1 MLSGGGL
8 LTTIGKF
15 EILSELGHGAM
26 GKVYR
31 ARDPVLDR
39 FVALKTV
46 APGLLANEETL
57 ARFQREARA
66 AAKLQH
72 PNVVTIYELGETGST
87 VYIAM
92 ELLEGLDLS
101 QVMVPQDRFSL
112 EQKIRMMVDV
122 CRGLDYAHKQ
132 GVIHRDVK
140 PANIRVAGDGTVKIL
155 DFGIARLVDSTMTQ
169 TGLVLGTPSYIAPE
183 VLKGGRVDHR
193 TDMWAV
199 GVILYEML
207 VGRRPYEA
215 KTITGLVYQIV
226 HAPLPPIEAKG
237 LPEALLAAVTKALA
251 RDPRE
256 RFRDMTEMGRALQSA
271 LGLSGPVEPD
281 LDPALRQRAYERNY
295 EDARRRLAE
304 DDLTGALA
312 AARRA
317 QSLDPTGTAIVA
329 LIEAIESRLLS
340 GETLSSAGPAPKAEP
355 TRFSERTL
363 LSGAAPLSPASEP
376 LAEKPLPTA
385 ALSELRLRGAA
396 VFRELATFGEPP
408 ATQAVAL
415 SPVKDV
421 LAVSGSDGAIRLWD
435 LYSRTKGLTLRTEM
449 HRRTGHDALALTVAW
464 SPDGALLAS
473 GHVDGGVHIWD
484 MERGD
489 EVPVKL
495 RHDALVGALAFS
507 PDGSTL
513 ATGCMDSNLRLWDV
527 GAALAGQ
534 PRREL
539 LRQPAGVTALA
550 YAGGGEWLVTG
561 HVNRILRMLDARTG
575 RLLATLRGPEALV
588 SLLCLSPNGHHLAVA
603 SHDRSI
609 RLFDLATREQVAV
622 VAGHRKPATSLS
634 FFADGTHLATVAQDN
649 SVQLWDLEAHAPLA
663 ALWGPAEESF
673 SGVTL
678 FGGGHHIAVAL
689 GDGRIRVWG
698 PTA

>member
-1 MLSGGGL
+1 ML

-15 EILSELGHGAM
+15 EILAELGRGAM

-39 FVALKTV
+39 LVALKTV
-46 APGLLANEETL
+46 APGLLANQDTL

-72 PNVVTIYELGETGST
+72 PNVVTIFELGETGST

-92 ELLEGLDLS
+92 ELLEGMDLS
-101 QVMVPQDRFSL
+101 QAMVPPDRFSL
-112 EQKIRMMVDV
+112 EEKIRIMVDV

-140 PANIRVAGDGTVKIL
+140 PANIRVGGDGTVKIL
-155 DFGIARLVDSTMTQ
+155 DFGIARLVDSTLTQ

-183 VLKGGRVDHR
+183 VLEGGRVDHR
-193 TDMWAV
+193 TDMWAA

-207 VGRRPYEA
+207 AGRRPYEA

-226 HAPLPPIEAKG
+226 HAPLPPIEAQA

-271 LGLSGPVEPD
+271 IGLSGPVEPV
-281 LDPALRQRAYERNY
+281 LDPDVRLRAYERSY
-295 EDARRRLAE
+295 EDARRLLAE
-304 DDLTGALA
+304 NNLTGALA

-317 QSLDPTGTAIVA
+317 QSLDPTRTAIVA

-340 GETLSSAGPAPKAEP
+340 AETMPPALPDPDAEP
-355 TRFSERTL
+355 TRLSERTL
-363 LSGAAPLSPASEP
+363 LSGRPARPVPASPSEP
-376 LAEKPLPTA
+376 PAEKALPTA
-385 ALSELRLRGAA
+385 ALSELRRRGAA
-396 VFRELATFGEPP
+396 VFRELATFGGPP

-421 LAVSGSDGAIRLWD
+421 LAISGSDGAIRLWD
-435 LYSRTKGLTLRTEM
+435 LYSRTKTLTLRTEM
-449 HRRTGHDALALTVAW
+449 HRRTGHDALALSLAW
-464 SPDGALLAS
+464 SPGGALLAS
-473 GHVDGGVHIWD
+473 GHVDGGVHVWD
-484 MERGD
+484 VEQGE

-527 GAALAGQ
+527 DAALAGQ
-534 PRREL
+534 ARREL

-561 HVNRILRMLDARTG
+561 HVNRILRMLDATTG

-588 SLLCLSPNGHHLAVA
+588 SLLCLSPDGHHLAVA

-673 SGVTL
+673 TGVTL

>member
-1 MLSGGGL
+1 
-8 LTTIGKF
+8 
-15 EILSELGHGAM
+15 M

-46 APGLLANEETL
+46 APGLLANQDTL

-72 PNVVTIYELGETGST
+72 PNVVTIFELGETGST

-92 ELLEGLDLS
+92 ELLEGMDLS

-112 EQKIRMMVDV
+112 DEKIRIMVDV

-140 PANIRVAGDGTVKIL
+140 PANIRVGRDGTVKIL

-183 VLKGGRVDHR
+183 VLEGGRVDHR

-207 VGRRPYEA
+207 AGRRPYES

-226 HAPLPPIEAKG
+226 HAPLPPIEAKA

-256 RFRDMTEMGRALQSA
+256 RFRDMAEMGRALQSA
-271 LGLSGPVEPD
+271 FGLSGPVEPD
-281 LDPALRQRAYERNY
+281 LDPVVRQRAYERNY

-304 DDLTGALA
+304 NDLTGALA

-317 QSLDPTGTAIVA
+317 QSLDPTRTAIVA

-340 GETLSSAGPAPKAEP
+340 GETRPPALSDADGEA
-355 TRFSERTL
+355 TRLSERTL
-363 LSGAAPLSPASEP
+363 LSGRPAPLVPASPPEP
-376 LAEKPLPTA
+376 KKPLPTA

-435 LYSRTKGLTLRTEM
+435 LYSRTKALTLRTDM
-449 HRRTGHDALALTVAW
+449 HRRTGHDALALSLAW

-473 GHVDGGVHIWD
+473 GHVDGGVHVWD
-484 MERGD
+484 VERGE

-534 PRREL
+534 ARREL

-561 HVNRILRMLDARTG
+561 HVNRILRMLDATTG

-588 SLLCLSPNGHHLAVA
+588 SLLCLSPDGHHLAVA

-609 RLFDLATREQVAV
+609 RLFDLATREQVGV

-663 ALWGPAEESF
+663 ALWGPSEESF
-673 SGVTL
+673 TGVTL

-698 PTA
+698 PTT

>member
-1 MLSGGGL
+1 
-8 LTTIGKF
+8 
-15 EILSELGHGAM
+15 M

-46 APGLLANEETL
+46 APGLLANQDTL

-72 PNVVTIYELGETGST
+72 PNVVTIFELGETGST

-92 ELLEGLDLS
+92 ELLEGMDLS
-101 QVMVPQDRFSL
+101 QVMVPPDRFSL

-140 PANIRVAGDGTVKIL
+140 PANIRVGGDGTVKIL

-183 VLKGGRVDHR
+183 VLQGGRVDHR

-207 VGRRPYEA
+207 AGRRPYES

-226 HAPLPPIEAKG
+226 HAPLPPIDAKG
-237 LPEALLAAVTKALA
+237 LPEALLGAVTKALA
-251 RDPRE
+251 RDPGA
-256 RFRDMTEMGRALQSA
+256 RFRDMAEMGRALQSA
-271 LGLSGPVEPD
+271 IGLSGPVEPD
-281 LDPALRQRAYERNY
+281 LDPAVRQRAYEVNY

-304 DDLTGALA
+304 NDLTGALA

-317 QSLDPTGTAIVA
+317 QSLDPTRTAIVA
-329 LIEAIESRLLS
+329 LIEAIEGLLLS
-340 GETLSSAGPAPKAEP
+340 GETMSHAPPDRDAAATRLSDG
-355 TRFSERTL
+355 TL
-363 LSGAAPLSPASEP
+363 LAGAAPLAPAYPAEP
-376 LAEKPLPTA
+376 LAEKPPPTA

-421 LAVSGSDGAIRLWD
+421 LAISGSDGAIRLWD
-435 LYSRTKGLTLRTEM
+435 LYSRTKALTLRTEM
-449 HRRTGHDALALTVAW
+449 HRRNGHDALALSLAW

-473 GHVDGGVHIWD
+473 GHVDGGVHVWD
-484 MERGD
+484 MERGE

-513 ATGCMDSNLRLWDV
+513 ATGCMDSSLRLWDV
-527 GAALAGQ
+527 GAALAGEA
-534 PRREL
+534 RREL

-561 HVNRILRMLDARTG
+561 HVNRILRMLDATTG

-588 SLLCLSPNGHHLAVA
+588 SLLCLSPDGHHLAVA

-673 SGVTL
+673 TGVTL

>member
-1 MLSGGGL
+1 
-8 LTTIGKF
+8 
-15 EILSELGHGAM
+15 
-26 GKVYR
+26 
-31 ARDPVLDR
+31 
-39 FVALKTV
+39 
-46 APGLLANEETL
+46 
-57 ARFQREARA
+57 
-66 AAKLQH
+66 
-72 PNVVTIYELGETGST
+72 
-87 VYIAM
+87 
-92 ELLEGLDLS
+92 
-101 QVMVPQDRFSL
+101 
-112 EQKIRMMVDV
+112 
-122 CRGLDYAHKQ
+122 
-132 GVIHRDVK
+132 
-140 PANIRVAGDGTVKIL
+140 
-155 DFGIARLVDSTMTQ
+155 
-169 TGLVLGTPSYIAPE
+169 
-183 VLKGGRVDHR
+183 
-193 TDMWAV
+193 
-199 GVILYEML
+199 
-207 VGRRPYEA
+207 
-215 KTITGLVYQIV
+215 
-226 HAPLPPIEAKG
+226 
-237 LPEALLAAVTKALA
+237 
-251 RDPRE
+251 
-256 RFRDMTEMGRALQSA
+256 
-271 LGLSGPVEPD
+271 
-281 LDPALRQRAYERNY
+281 
-295 EDARRRLAE
+295 LAE
-304 DDLTGALA
+304 NDLTGALA

-317 QSLDPTGTAIVA
+317 QSLDPTRTAIVA
-329 LIEAIESRLLS
+329 LIEAIESRLLV
-340 GETLSSAGPAPKAEP
+340 GETMPPAPPDPEAEP
-355 TRFSERTL
+355 TRLWERTL
-363 LSGAAPLSPASEP
+363 LSGRPASLVPSSAPELP
-376 LAEKPLPTA
+376 AEKPLPTA

-421 LAVSGSDGAIRLWD
+421 LAVSGSDGAVRLWD
-435 LYSRTKGLTLRTEM
+435 LYSRTKALTLRTDM
-449 HRRTGHDALALTVAW
+449 HRRTGHDALALSLAW
-464 SPDGALLAS
+464 SPDGSLLAS
-473 GHVDGGVHIWD
+473 GHVDGGVHVWD
-484 MERGD
+484 VERS
-489 EVPVKL
+489 EELPVKL

-534 PRREL
+534 ARREL

-561 HVNRILRMLDARTG
+561 HVNRILRMLDATTG

-588 SLLCLSPNGHHLAVA
+588 SLLCLSPDGHHLAVA

-673 SGVTL
+673 TGVTL

>member
-1 MLSGGGL
+1 
-8 LTTIGKF
+8 
-15 EILSELGHGAM
+15 M

-46 APGLLANEETL
+46 APGLLANQDTL

-72 PNVVTIYELGETGST
+72 PNVVTIFELGETGST

-92 ELLEGLDLS
+92 ELLEGMDLS

-112 EQKIRMMVDV
+112 DEKIRIMVDV

-140 PANIRVAGDGTVKIL
+140 PANIRVGRDGTVKIL

-183 VLKGGRVDHR
+183 VLEGGRVDHR

-207 VGRRPYEA
+207 AGRRPYES

-226 HAPLPPIEAKG
+226 HAPLPPIEAKA

-256 RFRDMTEMGRALQSA
+256 RFRDMAEMGRALQSA
-271 LGLSGPVEPD
+271 FGLSGPVEPD
-281 LDPALRQRAYERNY
+281 LDPVVRQRAYERNY

-304 DDLTGALA
+304 NDLTGALA

-317 QSLDPTGTAIVA
+317 QSLDPTRTAIVA

-340 GETLSSAGPAPKAEP
+340 GETRPPALSDADGEA
-355 TRFSERTL
+355 TRLSERTL
-363 LSGAAPLSPASEP
+363 LSGRPAPLVPASPPEP
-376 LAEKPLPTA
+376 EKPLPTA

-435 LYSRTKGLTLRTEM
+435 LYSRTKALTLRTDM
-449 HRRTGHDALALTVAW
+449 HRRTGHDALALSLAW

-473 GHVDGGVHIWD
+473 GHVDGGVHVWD
-484 MERGD
+484 VERGE

-534 PRREL
+534 ARREL

-561 HVNRILRMLDARTG
+561 HVNRILRMLDATTG

-588 SLLCLSPNGHHLAVA
+588 SLLCLSPDGHHLAVA

-609 RLFDLATREQVAV
+609 RLFDLATREQVGV

-663 ALWGPAEESF
+663 ALWGPSEESF
-673 SGVTL
+673 TGVTL

-698 PTA
+698 PTT